1 MCHIMTVR
9 TSETSSAMSCG
20 ARENSFSPAHVTV
33 KFLCCAIPPDAAA
46 LFGKPY
52 LTTTASW
59 HTRK

>member
-33 KFLCCAIPPDAAA
+33 KFLCCATPPDAAA
-46 LFGKPY
+46 LFG
-52 LTTTASW
+52 
-59 HTRK
+59 